1 MSAKK
6 PGWDGSTKIL
16 EASTG
21 TEAGSTLAWVEQSR
35 LNRKE
40 FNDQLENSLKL
51 VGLSRRNPKRSKSM
65 TQKRKGLHERHA
77 TAPLSPIETG
87 VLDELQSLLATAA
100 AHPPDSERVAN
111 LDDAT
116 TATASTPPPP
126 PTATGF
132 DPAKTP
138 HAGRVVM
145 PAAKPGA
152 KILRGSVVGDLR
164 ATLEETRSLLSDRD
178 EQLRK
183 ARLREAELMT
193 ALESERQ
200 CVLRAERRIESLER
214 ALGVADPQGV
224 FPVPANV
231 HTENDEL
238 EASAQILEA
247 SFDEY
252 LDEKSVTERGH
263 GSRDL
268 REPLDIV
275 ARAEAAVRGAI
286 EEAAR
291 AVCAEASAKEAVRWM
306 TEAETQTALAEALRA
321 SRRREEALAARIS
334 VLERDRAARI
344 SVGSRGPPSIIP
356 SAAREAILAKAASR
370 EANLE
375 RGDGRSRGLAPSPAL
390 VQLLNKESS
399 GHRSRAD
406 GAIVTS

>member
-6 PGWDGSTKIL
+6 PGWDGSTKIS

-35 LNRKE
+35 LKE
-40 FNDQLENSLKL
+40 FNDQLESSLKL

-100 AHPPDSERVAN
+100 AHPPDSERVAS

-116 TATASTPPPP
+116 TATAPTPPPP

-183 ARLREAELMT
+183 SRLREAELMT
-193 ALESERQ
+193 ALERERQ
-200 CVLRAERRIESLER
+200 CVSRAERRIESLER
-214 ALGVADPQGV
+214 ALGSCG
-224 FPVPANV
+224 
-231 HTENDEL
+231 
-238 EASAQILEA
+238 
-247 SFDEY
+247 
-252 LDEKSVTERGH
+252 
-263 GSRDL
+263 
-268 REPLDIV
+268 
-275 ARAEAAVRGAI
+275 
-286 EEAAR
+286 
-291 AVCAEASAKEAVRWM
+291 
-306 TEAETQTALAEALRA
+306 
-321 SRRREEALAARIS
+321 
-334 VLERDRAARI
+334 
-344 SVGSRGPPSIIP
+344 
-356 SAAREAILAKAASR
+356 
-370 EANLE
+370 
-375 RGDGRSRGLAPSPAL
+375 
-390 VQLLNKESS
+390 SS
-399 GHRSRAD
+399 GRVSSSSERPHGERRIGSECTD
-406 GAIVTS
+406 P